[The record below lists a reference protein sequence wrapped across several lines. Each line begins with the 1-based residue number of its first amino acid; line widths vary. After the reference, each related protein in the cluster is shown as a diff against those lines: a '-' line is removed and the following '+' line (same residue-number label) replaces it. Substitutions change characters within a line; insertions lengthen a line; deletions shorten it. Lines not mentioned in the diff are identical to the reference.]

1 QRAPQSPLRA
11 IESPPGRSRFQGVRA
26 RVARSLFQGST
37 AGPDAA
43 GQQTPVVIAL
53 IDYGAGNLTSVRKAL
68 NAVGAD
74 CFTPVVPEDI
84 RNVSGLII
92 PGVGH
97 FEYAHAVTSPHT

>member
-11 IESPPGRSRFQGVRA
+11 IESPPGRSRFQGIRA

-37 AGPDAA
+37 AGPNAA
-43 GQQTPVVIAL
+43 VHQRPVVIAL
-53 IDYGAGNLTSVRKAL
+53 IDYGAGNLTSVPKAL
-68 NAVGAD
+68 NAVGAE

-97 FEYAHAVTSPHT
+97 FDATRALTPA